1 VLSAAAALY
10 GLYQWGFGLER
21 SAEFARAHMD
31 AAPPEILERLE
42 SGRIFARFPLPTAYA
57 GFLAMALPISV
68 GAALSGRRPARRAV
82 LLWALLALLA
92 ANLALTFSAGAMLA
106 LALTGA
112 AAVAAGR
119 TRRVT
124 GWLVLAALALA
135 LAWGVAAAR
144 SEEWRSAS
152 PVALRLANWQ
162 AALEMWKESPFLG
175 KGFGGYGLEYPRFR
189 RPGMNETLYAHN
201 TYLQHLTEG
210 GLAGA
215 ALLGWLLWGWFRKIF
230 RSRGPSALA
239 VEAACLAFLLHNA
252 VDFTFYEPGVAYP
265 FFMLAGMAWR
275 MRHAMPAS
283 MAWRMRETAAP
294 APDGAPSMP
303 RLERAA
309 SAALLGVALLAAL
322 FVYGG
327 TRLYEEAEFAYR
339 AGESKRVLRY
349 LDWGERL
356 YPLKAEIPIYRAQI
370 RLHGPAPHAS
380 AAQRALRDA
389 DHAVALNPRTPFYYA
404 VRGRAHLHLGNGRD
418 ALSDFETAHRLYPMK
433 PAYRE
438 QWEKLR
444 DGIEARREPSSE

>member
-275 MRHAMPAS
+275 MR
-283 MAWRMRETAAP
+283 ETAAP

-404 VRGRAHLHLGNGRD
+404 VRGRAHLHLGNRRD